1 MSNEWNNISID
12 KENII
17 NEFRKSNSMTQ
28 NVIISTLSI
37 QREMMRL
44 IGNESDIQEIQRQ
57 IDELEQ
63 ISQER
68 RN

>member
-1 MSNEWNNISID
+1 MPNEWNNNSTD

-17 NEFRKSNSMTQ
+17 NEFRKSSSITQ
-28 NVIISTLSI
+28 HAIISTLSM
-37 QREMMRL
+37 QREMTRL
-44 IGNESDIQEIQRQ
+44 IGNESDVQEIQRQ